1 MANPGKIFIAFFHNP
16 SSWAETAVRGF
27 RALRIVRALRT
38 QLGRS
43 LLSFTN
49 EGENVLRG
57 KATYPR
63 TVVMAAVLGA
73 CILTPAFFASLPP
86 AQLCGL

>member
-1 MANPGKIFIAFFHNP
+1 MANPVKIFIAFFHNP
-16 SSWAETAVRGF
+16 SSWAEIAVRG
-27 RALRIVRALRT
+27 VRALRT

-73 CILTPAFFASLPP
+73 CILTPALFASLPP